1 MILMAENVCQSL
13 LLDVS
18 EIESRY
24 HAARAGHVFDFHT
37 DIVPFVAQIDQQL
50 DDMQQMTDAFS
61 TQRTRIV
68 TLLQTLSVSCHDKRT
83 SKKQF
88 YDQLKTVKHDIMTMM
103 Q

>member
-1 MILMAENVCQSL
+1 MVSNVLQTL
-13 LLDVS
+13 LSDVF

-24 HAARAGHVFDFHT
+24 NAARAGHVFDFHT
-37 DIVPFVAQIDQQL
+37 DIVPFVARIDQQL
-50 DDMQQMTDAFS
+50 DDMQQLSNVFS
-61 TQRTRIV
+61 TQRQRIV

-88 YDQLKTVKHDIMTMM
+88 YDQLKTVKHDIMSMM